1 VTTHSSLARLQ
12 QLTTCAV
19 AAAALGWLAWHL
31 PQRPLLAASGALL
44 ICFGFSI
51 VLAAEFLLL
60 RLVGRNDP
68 APPPSLWQL
77 LAAWWRETG
86 WGLRIF
92 YWRQP
97 FRWRAEPDEFGPA
110 THGKRGMVFV
120 HGLVCNR
127 GFWQPW
133 LARVRE
139 QGHAFAAVN
148 LEPVFASIDEYAPI
162 VDAAVRRVAQ
172 ATGMPPLLVCHSMG
186 GLAARAWLRQ
196 AGAAAQVERVITIAT
211 PHQGTWMA
219 RFSRLRNGRQMRA
232 RSEWL
237 QQLARDEARR
247 TLPPFTCWYS
257 NCDNIVFPA
266 STATLAGADNRLVA
280 GAAHV
285 ELAFRPEVVDATL
298 AWLAR

>member
-1 VTTHSSLARLQ
+1 
-12 QLTTCAV
+12 
-19 AAAALGWLAWHL
+19 
-31 PQRPLLAASGALL
+31 
-44 ICFGFSI
+44 
-51 VLAAEFLLL
+51 
-60 RLVGRNDP
+60 
-68 APPPSLWQL
+68 
-77 LAAWWRETG
+77 
-86 WGLRIF
+86 
-92 YWRQP
+92 
-97 FRWRAEPDEFGPA
+97 
-110 THGKRGMVFV
+110 
-120 HGLVCNR
+120 
-127 GFWQPW
+127 
-133 LARVRE
+133 
-139 QGHAFAAVN
+139 
-148 LEPVFASIDEYAPI
+148 
-162 VDAAVRRVAQ
+162 
-172 ATGMPPLLVCHSMG
+172 MPPLLVCHSMG

-196 AGAAAQVERVITIAT
+196 AEAAAQVERVITIAT